1 MRAATA
7 SSSRSSSRAAGKP
20 TWTATRFAA
29 DAYFATAGEG
39 RALGIAADGSPTI
52 VWAGDDDAV
61 HAASPRAGGWAKRK
75 VSGPDVYVVPSFD
88 QGVAL
93 AVDEQGRAVAAW
105 RGGPYLCDEPQFLE
119 ATVRGG
125 STVEWEATRRLAT
138 DEVATC
144 EFSSNPAVVLL
155 RNAALV
161 AWREDVGPDAVM
173 RLLWLSTGDTTPA
186 APVSLEA
193 PESLAKPALVGN
205 ESGLVV
211 AAWSDGRGVVATFNR
226 VAP

>member
-1 MRAATA
+1 MNAQTGAWGRSAGFTVRWQGDVAAVAVNAAGDAALLWDTCWFDNSTENGCA
-7 SSSRSSSRAAGKP
+7 SLRVATRAAGKA

-52 VWAGDDDAV
+52 VWAGDDEAI

-105 RGGPYLCDEPQFLE
+105 RGGPYLCDEPQSLE
-119 ATVRGG
+119 ATVRGDG
-125 STVEWEATRRLAT
+125 TAKWEATRRLAT

-144 EFSSNPAVVLL
+144 EFSSNPPLCSSAT
-155 RNAALV
+155 R
-161 AWREDVGPDAVM
+161 R
-173 RLLWLSTGDTTPA
+173 
-186 APVSLEA
+186 
-193 PESLAKPALVGN
+193 
-205 ESGLVV
+205 
-211 AAWSDGRGVVATFNR
+211 WSPGVRT
-226 VAP
+226 